1 MQQIVAGSEDLEE
14 FVRPSVLL
22 EPTRDE
28 QLAMH
33 ALLRD
38 VPRAIV
44 ERTLSPCPTIDL
56 QPGQHL
62 IQRGDRREELYLVLH
77 GRLRVTVGGM
87 TLAAIPAGQ
96 TVGELALLEP
106 QAACADVVAEA
117 PTRVL
122 VVEAERFWMLVDA
135 SHAVAVNM
143 LRALAARIRESTFQ
157 VGTVEAQ
164 RRAME
169 ALSRTDALTGLANR
183 RWLDETL
190 PRLVARAEHDR
201 APLSVVAL
209 DVDHFKKV
217 NDTWGHATGDRV
229 LVALAEVVRA
239 VVRPTDFAARIGG
252 EELLVVLPATPLE
265 GARVVAER
273 VRRAVR
279 SVSVTDDRGEPTKTI
294 TLSAGVATFSLGE
307 TAESLVSRADA
318 RLYDA
323 KHNGRDRIEG

>member
-33 ALLRD
+33 ALLRN

-44 ERTLSPCPTIDL
+44 ERTLGPCRAIDL
-56 QPGQHL
+56 QAGQHL

-77 GRLRVTVGGM
+77 GRLRVTVGGV
-87 TLAAIPAGQ
+87 TLATIPAGQ
-96 TVGELALLEP
+96 TVGELALLTP

-117 PTRVL
+117 PSRVL

-239 VVRPTDFAARIGG
+239 VVRPTDFAARVGG

-273 VRRAVR
+273 IRRAVR
-279 SVSVTDDRGEPTKTI
+279 GVSVTDDRGAPTKI
-294 TLSAGVATFSLGE
+294 FTLSAGVATFSQGE
-307 TAESLVSRADA
+307 TAEMLVSRADA

-323 KHNGRDRIEG
+323 KHNGRDRVEG

>member
-1 MQQIVAGSEDLEE
+1 MQQIVGGEDLEE
-14 FVRPSVLL
+14 YVRPSVLL

-44 ERTLSPCPTIDL
+44 ERTLSPCPTVDL

-62 IQRGDRREELYLVLH
+62 IQRGDRRDELYLVLH
-77 GRLRVTVGGM
+77 GRLRVAVGGI
-87 TLAAIPAGQ
+87 TLATIPAGQ

-106 QAACADVVAEA
+106 QAACADVVADA

-209 DVDHFKKV
+209 DVDHFKTV

-239 VVRPTDFAARIGG
+239 VVRPTDFAARVGG

-279 SVSVTDDRGEPTKTI
+279 SVSVMDDRGAPTRTI
-294 TLSAGVATFSLGE
+294 TLSAGVSTLSFGE
-307 TAESLVSRADA
+307 SAEALVVRADA

-323 KHNGRDRIEG
+323 KRGGRDRVEG